1 LTEKQKRARVK
12 LIRHPRFL
20 TVLTGKEKEMVFL
33 LRIETNT
40 GKSITRNSDL
50 QEMLG
55 VLADAEMKVTEL
67 SADQD
72 ETLRGWLLLKAEAM
86 KPGENIANHN
96 GTNAGVGKTAEGR
109 AFVKDHRG
117 EWPPPRPGG
126 GGDDLHG
133 SA

>member
-1 LTEKQKRARVK
+1 
-12 LIRHPRFL
+12 
-20 TVLTGKEKEMVFL
+20 MVFL

-50 QEMLG
+50 NDMLD
-55 VLADAEMKVTEL
+55 VLADAEVKVTEL

-72 ETLRGWLLLKAEAM
+72 ETLRGWLLLKAESL
-86 KPGENIANHN
+86 KPGESVANHR
-96 GTNAGVGKTAEGR
+96 GTNVGVGKDSEGR

-126 GGDDLHG
+126 GDLLHSG
-133 SA
+133 G

>member
-1 LTEKQKRARVK
+1 
-12 LIRHPRFL
+12 
-20 TVLTGKEKEMVFL
+20 MVFL

-40 GKSITRNSDL
+40 GTSITRNSDL
-50 QEMLG
+50 LEMLG

-86 KPGENIANHN
+86 KPGENVANHN
-96 GTNAGVGKTAEGR
+96 GTNAGVGKTSEGR

-126 GGDDLHG
+126 GEDLLSSG
-133 SA
+133 

>member
-1 LTEKQKRARVK
+1 
-12 LIRHPRFL
+12 
-20 TVLTGKEKEMVFL
+20 MVFL

-40 GKSITRNSDL
+40 GKSITRNSDTK
-50 QEMLG
+50 EMLDI
-55 VLADAEMKVTEL
+55 LSDAEMKVTEL

-96 GTNAGVGKTAEGR
+96 GTNAGLGKTAEGR

-126 GGDDLHG
+126 GVDLHG
-133 SA
+133 AG